1 MGEGSAARRRR
12 QNQGTLLTQNTKTM
26 NTTTP
31 ISQDIE
37 SKITAF
43 SEALAAGLD
52 GIVKASEIYV
62 AALDESWENASKF
75 QSAFEDKLPASAW
88 KQFEAVGRKWMHP
101 RLIMGGMTD
110 RRKANKVKKLTYSTQ
125 ERIFNRGKFP
135 LLIAGGDSLEIDLM
149 EATHDQ
155 VAQICDGSQI
165 RSLSAQKAWLEERA
179 LQREERAA
187 RKQHKQTETLPYV
200 IGKGRVV
207 FRRGTALTRA
217 EIKRLLQEM

>member
-1 MGEGSAARRRR
+1 MS
-12 QNQGTLLTQNTKTM
+12 
-26 NTTTP
+26 TTT
-31 ISQDIE
+31 SDSLE
-37 SKITAF
+37 TKIDQF
-43 SEALAAGLD
+43 REALAAGLD

-62 AALDESWENASKF
+62 EALDESWENASKF
-75 QSAFEDKLPASAW
+75 QRAFEDKLPASAW

-101 RLIMGGMTD
+101 RLIMGGMAD

-135 LLIAGGDSLEIDLM
+135 LLVAGGDSLEVDLM
-149 EATHDQ
+149 EATHEQ
-155 VAQICDGSQI
+155 VAQICDGSEI
-165 RSLSAQKAWLEERA
+165 RNLSAQKAWLEERA
-179 LQREERAA
+179 LRREERAK

-207 FRRGTALTRA
+207 FRRGTSLTRA